1 MSGRFELRSRRKIQL
16 RFVEPESYSGLKEG
30 QATRNYKTA
39 KIRLGRNADS
49 WGTIKKVGRRG
60 SLTQDHGKGKVKLFL

>member
-1 MSGRFELRSRRKIQL
+1 MSDRFELRRRRKIQL

-49 WGTIKKVGRRG
+49 
-60 SLTQDHGKGKVKLFL
+60 